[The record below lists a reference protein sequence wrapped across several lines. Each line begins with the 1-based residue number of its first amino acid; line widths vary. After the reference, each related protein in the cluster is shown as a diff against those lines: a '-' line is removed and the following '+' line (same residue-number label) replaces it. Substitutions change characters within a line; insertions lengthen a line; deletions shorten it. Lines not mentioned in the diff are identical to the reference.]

1 MRNIKNRKYLSWL
14 FVFALVF
21 SLICG
26 GTSAEVMAKGGK
38 TNTIKSVSLRVGNK
52 KVTKKTYKM
61 KQGEKKKLKVTVSP
75 KKGKKNIKFTTG
87 NKKVATVSKTG
98 TITAKKAG
106 TAKIKVTVKAGKIK
120 KTTWMKVKVTK
131 SVSTDKNTT
140 TEQPE
145 APNPV
150 VDRKSIVVYFSCTDN
165 TKTIAEY
172 IKDSTASDIYR
183 IEPSVPYTFADLN
196 YGNADSRTSKEQNDA
211 TARPGIAGS
220 LPSLTDYEIV
230 YLGYPIW
237 WGEAPKIM
245 YTFVESYDLS
255 GKIIIPFCTSASSGI
270 GNSATNLQTVTR
282 GNATWIAGQ
291 RFAGNSSKSAIEQ
304 WVQGLDLS
312 KTTSATGTVVTPAP
326 DGSTSEPT
334 ETPNATP
341 EPGTSEQPTVTEK
354 PEVTQTPNV
363 TPEPGISEQPTVT
376 EQPSVTQ
383 TPDITE
389 SPSVTENPVQTPEP
403 IETPDVPAGKKSIVV
418 YFSCTDN
425 TKTIAEYVAE
435 STDADI
441 YRIEPSVPYTSAD
454 LNYGNADSRTSKEQ
468 NDATAR
474 PDISGE
480 LPALDGYENVY
491 IGYPIWWGQAP
502 KIMYT
507 FVENCN
513 LSGKT
518 VIPFCTSASSGVGT
532 SATNLQEAD
541 KSQAA
546 WLTGRRF
553 SGSSPKS
560 DVESWILGLGLR

>member
-1 MRNIKNRKYLSWL
+1 MDNKTAERKVTMKMRKYLAWL
-14 FVFALVF
+14 LVFAFVF
-21 SLICG
+21 SLVTG
-26 GTSAEVMAKGGK
+26 NTAQVMAKSRK
-38 TNTIKSVSLRVGNK
+38 TTVIKSVSLKIGKK
-52 KVTKKTYKM
+52 KVTKKTYTM

-75 KKGKKNIKFTTG
+75 KKGKKTIKFTTS
-87 NKKVATVSKTG
+87 NKKAATVSKGG

-106 TAKIKVTVKAGKIK
+106 TAKIKVTVKAGKTK

-131 SVSTDKNTT
+131 PSSMDKNTS

-145 APNPV
+145 TPNPV

-183 IEPSVPYTFADLN
+183 IEPSVPYTSADLD

-211 TARPGIAGS
+211 TARPSIAGN

-245 YTFVESYDLS
+245 YTFVEKYDLS

-291 RFAGNSSKSAIEQ
+291 RFAGSSSKSEIQQ

-326 DGSTSEPT
+326 DNSTPAPSVT
-334 ETPNATP
+334 ESPDVTS
-341 EPGTSEQPTVTEK
+341 EPGTSEQPAT
-354 PEVTQTPNV
+354 
-363 TPEPGISEQPTVT
+363 T
-376 EQPSVTQ
+376 EQPSVT
-383 TPDITE
+383 P
-389 SPSVTENPVQTPEP
+389 TPEP
-403 IETPDVPAGKKSIVV
+403 TETPDVPSGKKSIVV

-425 TKTIAEYVAE
+425 TKTLAEYVAE

-474 PDISGE
+474 PEITGE

-491 IGYPIWWGQAP
+491 LGYPIWWGQAP
-502 KIMYT
+502 KILYT

-518 VIPFCTSASSGVGT
+518 VIPFCTSASSGIGT
-532 SATNLQEAD
+532 SATNVQAAD
-541 KSQAA
+541 TSQAT

-560 DVESWILGLGLR
+560 DVESWISGLGLQ

>member
-1 MRNIKNRKYLSWL
+1 MKNKKMHKFLAWL
-14 FVFALVF
+14 LVLAVVF
-21 SLICG
+21 SMVGIG
-26 GTSAEVMAKGGK
+26 NQTEVMAKGSK
-38 TNTIKSVSLRVGNK
+38 TNTIKSVSLRIGNK

-61 KQGEKKKLKVTVSP
+61 KQGEKKKLKVAVSP
-75 KKGKKNIKFTTG
+75 KKGKKNIKFSTG
-87 NKKVATVSKTG
+87 NKKVATVSKSG

-106 TAKIKVTVKAGKIK
+106 TAKIKVTVKAGKAK

-131 SVSTDKNTT
+131 TSSTDKNTT
-140 TEQPE
+140 TEQPQT
-145 APNPV
+145 PNPV

-183 IEPSVPYTFADLN
+183 IEPTVPYTSADLN
-196 YGNADSRTSKEQNDA
+196 YGNADSRTSKEQNDV
-211 TARPGIAGS
+211 TARPGIAGN

-270 GNSATNLQTVTR
+270 GNSATNLQTVTK

-291 RFAGNSSKSAIEQ
+291 RFAGSSSRSEIQQ

-312 KTTSATGTVVTPAP
+312 KTTSATGTVVTPTPSVTESP
-326 DGSTSEPT
+326 DV
-334 ETPNATP
+334 TPKPDA
-341 EPGTSEQPTVTEK
+341 SEQP
-354 PEVTQTPNV
+354 
-363 TPEPGISEQPTVT
+363 SAT
-376 EQPSVTQ
+376 EQPDVTQ
-383 TPDITE
+383 TPDVTE
-389 SPSVTENPVQTPEP
+389 TPSETEQPDATEPPSLTENPVQTPEP
-403 IETPDVPAGKKSIVV
+403 TETPDIPTGKKSIVV

-435 STDADI
+435 STDADV
-441 YRIEPSVPYTSAD
+441 YRIEASVPYTSVD

-468 NDATAR
+468 NDAAAR
-474 PDISGE
+474 PEIAGE
-480 LPALDGYENVY
+480 LPALEGYENVY

-502 KIMYT
+502 KILYT
-507 FVENCN
+507 FVESCN

-518 VIPFCTSASSGVGT
+518 VIPFCTSASSGIGT
-532 SATNLQEAD
+532 SATNLQAAD
-541 KSQAA
+541 TSQAT

-553 SGSSPKS
+553 SGSSPKT
-560 DVESWILGLGLR
+560 DVESWILGLGLQ

>member
-1 MRNIKNRKYLSWL
+1 MKMRKYLAWL
-14 FVFALVF
+14 LVFAFVF
-21 SLICG
+21 SLVTG
-26 GTSAEVMAKGGK
+26 NTAQVMAKSRK
-38 TNTIKSVSLRVGNK
+38 MAVIKSVSLKIGKK
-52 KVTKKTYKM
+52 KVTKKTYTM
-61 KQGEKKKLKVTVSP
+61 KQDEKKKLKVTVSP
-75 KKGKKNIKFTTG
+75 KKGRKTIKFTTG
-87 NKKVATVSKTG
+87 NKKVATVSKRG
-98 TITAKKAG
+98 TIIAKRAG
-106 TAKIKVTVKAGKIK
+106 TAKIKVTVKAGKAK

-131 SVSTDKNTT
+131 SSNTDKNTT
-140 TEQPE
+140 TKQPE
-145 APNPV
+145 TPNPI

-165 TKTIAEY
+165 TKKIAEY

-183 IEPSVPYTFADLN
+183 IEPSVPYTSADLN
-196 YGNADSRTSKEQNDA
+196 YGNDDSRTSKEQNDA

-245 YTFVESYDLS
+245 YTFVENYDMS

-270 GNSATNLQTVTR
+270 GNSAKNLQTVTR

-291 RFAGNSSKSAIEQ
+291 RFAGSSSKSEIQQ

-312 KTTSATGTVVTPAP
+312 TTTTAIGTMVTPTPDNSSPAP
-326 DGSTSEPT
+326 SVT
-334 ETPNATP
+334 ESPDVSS
-341 EPGTSEQPTVTEK
+341 EPGTSEQP
-354 PEVTQTPNV
+354 
-363 TPEPGISEQPTVT
+363 EPT
-376 EQPSVTQ
+376 
-383 TPDITE
+383 
-389 SPSVTENPVQTPEP
+389 
-403 IETPDVPAGKKSIVV
+403 ETPDVPAGKKSIVV

-435 STDADI
+435 STAADI

-454 LNYGNADSRTSKEQ
+454 LDYGNDDSRTSKEQ

-474 PDISGE
+474 PEISGE

-502 KIMYT
+502 KILYT

-518 VIPFCTSASSGVGT
+518 VIPFCTSASSGVGI
-532 SATNLQEAD
+532 SATNLQAAD
-541 KSQAA
+541 TSQAT

-560 DVESWILGLGLR
+560 DVENWLAGLGLQ

>member
-1 MRNIKNRKYLSWL
+1 MDNKTAERKVTMKMRKYLAWL
-14 FVFALVF
+14 LVFAFVF
-21 SLICG
+21 SLVTG
-26 GTSAEVMAKGGK
+26 NTAQVMAKSRK
-38 TNTIKSVSLRVGNK
+38 TTVIKSVSLKIGKK
-52 KVTKKTYKM
+52 KVTKKTYTM

-75 KKGKKNIKFTTG
+75 KKGKKTIKFTTS
-87 NKKVATVSKTG
+87 NKKAATVSKGG

-106 TAKIKVTVKAGKIK
+106 TAKIKVTVKAGKTK

-131 SVSTDKNTT
+131 PSSMDKNTS

-145 APNPV
+145 TPNPV

-183 IEPSVPYTFADLN
+183 IEPSVPYTSADLD

-211 TARPGIAGS
+211 TARPSIAGN

-245 YTFVESYDLS
+245 YTFVEKYDLS

-291 RFAGNSSKSAIEQ
+291 RFAGSSSKSEIQQ

-326 DGSTSEPT
+326 DNSTPAPSVT
-334 ETPNATP
+334 ESPDVTS
-341 EPGTSEQPTVTEK
+341 EPGTSEQPAT
-354 PEVTQTPNV
+354 
-363 TPEPGISEQPTVT
+363 T
-376 EQPSVTQ
+376 EQPSVT
-383 TPDITE
+383 P
-389 SPSVTENPVQTPEP
+389 TPEP
-403 IETPDVPAGKKSIVV
+403 TETPDVPSGKKSIVV

-474 PDISGE
+474 PEITGE

-491 IGYPIWWGQAP
+491 LGYPIWWGQAP
-502 KIMYT
+502 KILYT

-518 VIPFCTSASSGVGT
+518 VIPFCTSASSGIGT
-532 SATNLQEAD
+532 SATNVQAAD
-541 KSQAA
+541 TSQAT

-560 DVESWILGLGLR
+560 DVESWISGLGLQ

>member
-1 MRNIKNRKYLSWL
+1 MKIRKYLAWL
-14 FVFALVF
+14 LVFALVF
-21 SLICG
+21 SLITG
-26 GTSAEVMAKGGK
+26 NTAQVMAKSRK
-38 TNTIKSVSLRVGNK
+38 AAVIKSVSLKIGK
-52 KVTKKTYKM
+52 KEVTKKTYTM

-75 KKGKKNIKFTTG
+75 KKGKKTIKFTTG
-87 NKKVATVSKTG
+87 NKKVATVSKSG

-106 TAKIKVTVKAGKIK
+106 TAKIKVTVKAGNGKAAIK

-131 SVSTDKNTT
+131 PSSTDKNTT

-145 APNPV
+145 TPNPV
-150 VDRKSIVVYFSCTDN
+150 VEKKSIVVYFSCTDN
-165 TKTIAEY
+165 TKTVAEY

-183 IEPSVPYTFADLN
+183 IEPSVPYTSADLN

-211 TARPGIAGS
+211 TARPQIAGN
-220 LPSLTDYEIV
+220 LPNLSGYEVV

-255 GKIIIPFCTSASSGI
+255 GKIIIPFCTSGSSGI
-270 GNSATNLQTVTR
+270 GKSATNLQTVTK

-291 RFAGNSSKSAIEQ
+291 RFAGSSSKSEIQQ

-312 KTTSATGTVVTPAP
+312 KTTSATGTLVTP
-326 DGSTSEPT
+326 DDS
-334 ETPNATP
+334 
-341 EPGTSEQPTVTEK
+341 
-354 PEVTQTPNV
+354 
-363 TPEPGISEQPTVT
+363 
-376 EQPSVTQ
+376 TQ
-383 TPDITE
+383 TPDISE
-389 SPSVTENPVQTPEP
+389 PPSVTEDPVQTPEP
-403 IETPDVPAGKKSIVV
+403 TETPDVPAGKKSIVV

-474 PDISGE
+474 PDIAGS
-480 LPALDGYENVY
+480 LPSLTDYEIVY
-491 IGYPIWWGQAP
+491 LGYPIWWGQAP
-502 KIMYT
+502 KILYT

-513 LSGKT
+513 LSGKI
-518 VIPFCTSASSGVGT
+518 VIPFCTSASSGIGT
-532 SATNLQEAD
+532 SATNLQAAD
-541 KSQAA
+541 TSQAM

-560 DVESWILGLGLR
+560 DVGSWISELELQ

>member
-1 MRNIKNRKYLSWL
+1 MKMRKYLAWL
-14 FVFALVF
+14 LVFAFVF
-21 SLICG
+21 SLVTG
-26 GTSAEVMAKGGK
+26 NTAQVMAKSRK
-38 TNTIKSVSLRVGNK
+38 VAAIKSVSLKIGKK
-52 KVTKKTYKM
+52 KVTKKTYTM
-61 KQGEKKKLKVTVSP
+61 KQGEKKKIKVTVSP
-75 KKGKKNIKFTTG
+75 KKGKKTTKFTTN

-98 TITAKKAG
+98 TITAKRAG
-106 TAKIKVTVKAGKIK
+106 TARIKVTVKAGKIK
-120 KTTWMKVKVTK
+120 KTTWMKVKVKK
-131 SVSTDKNTT
+131 SSGTDKNTT

-145 APNPV
+145 KPNPI
-150 VDRKSIVVYFSCTDN
+150 VDRKSVVIYFSCTDN
-165 TKTIAEY
+165 TKKIAEY

-183 IEPSVPYTFADLN
+183 IEPSVPYTSADFN

-291 RFAGNSSKSAIEQ
+291 RFAGSSSKSEIQQ

-312 KTTSATGTVVTPAP
+312 KTTNPTGTVVTPTP
-326 DGSTSEPT
+326 DNSTPEPSVT
-334 ETPNATP
+334 ESPDVTS
-341 EPGTSEQPTVTEK
+341 EPGTSGQPTATEQPDA
-354 PEVTQTPNV
+354 TQTPN
-363 TPEPGISEQPTVT
+363 
-376 EQPSVTQ
+376 
-383 TPDITE
+383 ITE
-389 SPSVTENPVQTPEP
+389 PPSVTESPVQTPEP
-403 IETPDVPAGKKSIVV
+403 TETPDVPAGKTSIVV

-454 LNYGNADSRTSKEQ
+454 LDYGNADSRTSKEQ
-468 NDATAR
+468 NDVTAR
-474 PDISGE
+474 PEIIGE

-491 IGYPIWWGQAP
+491 IGYPIWWGRHR
-502 KIMYT
+502 K
-507 FVENCN
+507 
-513 LSGKT
+513 L
-518 VIPFCTSASSGVGT
+518 CTHLLRPAIC
-532 SATNLQEAD
+532 QE
-541 KSQAA
+541 KQ
-546 WLTGRRF
+546 
-553 SGSSPKS
+553 
-560 DVESWILGLGLR
+560 

>member
-1 MRNIKNRKYLSWL
+1 MKMRKYLAWL
-14 FVFALVF
+14 LVFAFVI
-21 SLICG
+21 SMVTG
-26 GTSAEVMAKGGK
+26 NTAQVMAKSK
-38 TNTIKSVSLRVGNK
+38 KATVIKSVSLKIGKK
-52 KVTKKTYKM
+52 KVTKKTYTM
-61 KQGEKKKLKVTVSP
+61 KQGEKKKLKVTISP
-75 KKGKKNIKFTTG
+75 QKGKKNIKYTTS
-87 NKKVATVSKTG
+87 NKKIATVSKTG

-106 TAKIKVTVKAGKIK
+106 TAKIKVTVKAGKTK

-131 SVSTDKNTT
+131 SSTTDKNTT

-145 APNPV
+145 TPNPV
-150 VDRKSIVVYFSCTDN
+150 VNRKSIVVYFSCTDN

-172 IKDSTASDIYR
+172 IKDSTVSDIYR
-183 IEPSVPYTFADLN
+183 IEPSVPYTSADLN

-291 RFAGNSSKSAIEQ
+291 RFAGSSSKSAIQQ

-312 KTTSATGTVVTPAP
+312 KTTSATGTVATPAP
-326 DGSTSEPT
+326 DNSTSAPSVT
-334 ETPNATP
+334 ELPDVTS
-341 EPGTSEQPTVTEK
+341 EPGTSEQPAA
-354 PEVTQTPNV
+354 
-363 TPEPGISEQPTVT
+363 T

-383 TPDITE
+383 TP
-389 SPSVTENPVQTPEP
+389 EP
-403 IETPDVPAGKKSIVV
+403 TETPDVSVSKKSIVV

-435 STDADI
+435 STNADI
-441 YRIEPSVPYTSAD
+441 YQIEADEPYTSAD
-454 LNYGNADSRTSKEQ
+454 LNYGDTNSRTSKEQ

-474 PDISGE
+474 PKIAGE
-480 LPALDGYENVY
+480 LPVFDGYENVY

-502 KIMYT
+502 KILYT

-518 VIPFCTSASSGVGT
+518 VIPFCTSASSGIGT
-532 SATNLQEAD
+532 SATNLQAAD
-541 KSQAA
+541 TSQAT

-560 DVESWILGLGLR
+560 DVESWISGLGLQ